1 MIEDYD
7 DAEIIDFIEVDD
19 FLEEK
24 NQVIKLVETIA
35 KWTN

>member
-24 NQVIKLVETIA
+24 NQVIELIKNSL
-35 KWTN
+35 

>member
-24 NQVIKLVETIA
+24 NQVIELVETIA